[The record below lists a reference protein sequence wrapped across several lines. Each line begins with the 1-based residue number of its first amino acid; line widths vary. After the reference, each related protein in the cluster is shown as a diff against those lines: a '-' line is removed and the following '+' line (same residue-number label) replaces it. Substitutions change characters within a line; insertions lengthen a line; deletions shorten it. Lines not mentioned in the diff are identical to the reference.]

1 MNYKLFS
8 LSILLIFLV
17 LLSACTTK
25 QAIDSYTIN
34 SPYKLEIKEHNS
46 QMSPIL
52 KQVATTQPVVALS
65 FNGLADKESTLR
77 LLDELDRLKINATF
91 FLPGMRVAEEPELA
105 LEIKQRGHE
114 IQNNTLNY
122 ELMSDKNYE
131 QTYVEIELSNQIL
144 EKELG
149 IKPTL
154 VRSRSGD
161 YTDKM
166 RLVTSQLGMS
176 AVVSYSINLT
186 NKNEQVNTTDLD
198 KLISRGAIIHLNSY
212 LNEEILNSLEE
223 INKIAK
229 ENRLTLTTISE
240 VLNNSY
246 TKLPL
251 EKIEILH
258 PIQFN
263 SNFVNA
269 KPDIFLSNTDSKKEV
284 ALTFDDWA
292 SDIQITKVLDVLD
305 NYNIKSTFFLI
316 GKGVEKNPNLA
327 KLIIERGHEIANH
340 SYNHLEV
347 TAMSPN
353 DLQQDILR
361 AHKVI
366 TEAIQQEPLPY
377 FRPPKGVIDEESA
390 KVITSMGIQTIVL
403 YDVASYDWDLSFN
416 EFDIYRRVTERTNP
430 GSVINMHIL
439 DNTKTVE
446 ALPLIIEKLQSE
458 GYTFIKLSEWIEPNG
473 IDQ

>member
-1 MNYKLFS
+1 MTYKLFS

-186 NKNEQVNTTDLD
+186 NNNEQVNTTDLD

-212 LNEEILNSLEE
+212 LNEEIINSLEE

-269 KPDIFLSNTDSKKEV
+269 KPDIF
-284 ALTFDDWA
+284 
-292 SDIQITKVLDVLD
+292 
-305 NYNIKSTFFLI
+305 
-316 GKGVEKNPNLA
+316 
-327 KLIIERGHEIANH
+327 
-340 SYNHLEV
+340 
-347 TAMSPN
+347 
-353 DLQQDILR
+353 
-361 AHKVI
+361 
-366 TEAIQQEPLPY
+366 
-377 FRPPKGVIDEESA
+377 
-390 KVITSMGIQTIVL
+390 
-403 YDVASYDWDLSFN
+403 
-416 EFDIYRRVTERTNP
+416 
-430 GSVINMHIL
+430 
-439 DNTKTVE
+439 
-446 ALPLIIEKLQSE
+446 
-458 GYTFIKLSEWIEPNG
+458 
-473 IDQ
+473 